1 MNLGEVNDAWA
12 IVDLGDG
19 LYTVQNVGRGNYLEW
34 YNAMNNWSTYNT
46 SSAATNELCQM
57 SFYIVEAAE

>member
-1 MNLGEVNDAWA
+1 MNLGEVNDAWT

-19 LYTVQNVGRGNYLEW
+19 LFTVQNVGRGNYLEW
-34 YNAMNNWSTYNT
+34 YADKDNWSTYNKST
-46 SSAATNELCQM
+46 AASDPLFQM